1 MTYRSGRTI
10 RRALAVMLGL
20 GGLGVY
26 ATAQQPKPLVVQS
39 TGTPGVYTV
48 SGPTPGKLLPATVM
62 PGVPVQPA
70 DAPVASEPTPTPVA
84 AKPSVLPGVPVPPA
98 PPVPRAATTVTR
110 VGQPDPRPAPAVR
123 PPLTTVVSR
132 DAMPALPLSPAA
144 PPPPSVVVGDAMPLA
159 PLPPTAPQSVTSVGL
174 LEPVAPLAPAAPIAP
189 INPRTVATVNPPA
202 PPIVVVPVAPEIRK
216 PRVVVETTSSQVT
229 SDLPG
234 VPTPPVLL
242 APVLAPPPPAPVT
255 PGNPRVVLPPT
266 AVAQAVPL
274 PSVIPTPAIV
284 VPTVRTPAANQ
295 PTVEIPSVAATTNL
309 SGECTERCSKCQRGK
324 THCHCVCAP
333 ATVPPP
339 VGSAVRG
346 AFATQRAN
354 AFEEYCVIYREDFDQ
369 DADTLNPT
377 GERHISGI
385 ARRFAQTHAPVKI
398 EPTGDAALDQKRT
411 AAVISA
417 LTKAGVPVEAAASRV
432 QGGTS
437 RAEGMQATDIE
448 PTYIRYGIGSS
459 GIGGYGPM
467 YSGYTTFGPFALY
480 R

>member
-48 SGPTPGKLLPATVM
+48 NGPTPGKLLPATVM

-70 DAPVASEPTPTPVA
+70 DTPVASEPTPTPVA

-98 PPVPRAATTVTR
+98 PSARPVETSVTR

-123 PPLTTVVSR
+123 PPLTTVSR

-144 PPPPSVVVGDAMPLA
+144 PPPPSVVVRDAMPLA
-159 PLPPTAPQSVTSVGL
+159 PLPPTAPPSVTPVGL
-174 LEPVAPLAPAAPIAP
+174 LEPVAPLAPVAPTAP
-189 INPRTVATVNPPA
+189 A
-202 PPIVVVPVAPEIRK
+202 IVVVPVAPEIRK
-216 PRVVVETTSSQVT
+216 PRVVVETTSSQVA

-242 APVLAPPPPAPVT
+242 APVLAPPPPASLT

-266 AVAQAVPL
+266 AVAQAEPL
-274 PSVIPTPAIV
+274 PSVIPTPGSLA
-284 VPTVRTPAANQ
+284 PTIRTPAMNQ
-295 PTVEIPSVAATTNL
+295 CTVEMPSVISTTTNHP
-309 SGECTERCSKCQRGK
+309 GESTERCSKCQRGK
-324 THCHCVCAP
+324 THCHCICAP
-333 ATVPPP
+333 ATVSPP

-354 AFEEYCVIYREDFDQ
+354 ALEDYCVIYREDFDQ
-369 DADTLNPT
+369 DSDTLNPT

-385 ARRFAQTHAPVKI
+385 ARRFAQTNAPVKI
-398 EPTGDAALDQKRT
+398 EPTGDAALDQRRT

-437 RAEGMQATDIE
+437 RAEGMPATDIE
-448 PTYIRYGIGSS
+448 PTYIRYGIGNS

-467 YSGYTTFGPFALY
+467 YAGYTTFGPFALY